1 MRCRVTCFCRILPDA
16 RAARVHYYTCSSKVF
31 GELEDE
37 GHFYDPLEKE
47 VREVFLPW
55 VMEDVVG
62 RVQSAVVSTA
72 VVNGESGGDMHA
84 TLALLPSLAYGCGM
98 DNKSRKCYQQY
109 RQ

>member
-1 MRCRVTCFCRILPDA
+1 M
-16 RAARVHYYTCSSKVF
+16 KVF
-31 GELEDE
+31 GELEEE

-72 VVNGESGGDMHA
+72 VVNGEGGGDMHT
-84 TLALLPSLAYGCGM
+84 TLALSPSLAYGCGM
-98 DNKSRKCYQQY
+98 DSTSRKYYQQY